1 MARIPNQ
8 QRVDPI
14 GRAPI
19 ADSSGVATD
28 FFARQWKN
36 LVDLVTSVITLQDDS
51 VANAARI
58 TALEGT
64 EIGGTAGQITPLPA
78 PLSAGNITLELAN
91 TAATPGTYGDATNVP
106 QITVDQKGRITG
118 VVSVPITGGGGGGGG
133 GGSCWELVATRTIA
147 AGTTTEDITGLGDYD
162 DLLVIL
168 EGSTSSSSQSRGM
181 RVSTDSGATFLST
194 SGDYQSVA
202 ESGSQG
208 SPTIMSAGTA
218 TTAART
224 CWWWLTNKNSTD
236 DPKIVRTND
245 SSSFLIRTA
254 LPIDAVQLRNG
265 TVGTLSSGTVYVF
278 GLICGGG
285 GGGGGG
291 GGTNEARWY
300 RGSGPFNE
308 VCVAT
313 ATGGSSGDPNNSLNG
328 IPTNSFF
335 WNSGTATK
343 TLTFDFDR
351 SGTDVNISGVFAR
364 QSTTASQGTWQLA
377 WSNDNITYNNV
388 GATFDY
394 GGALA
399 VYRTIENNNYARYWR
414 CTLVSG
420 SSSNAPFITQY
431 GFKLRFDGDGGGGG
445 GGGGGDVAVEDDGV
459 SIVAAASTLN
469 FTGAGVVVT
478 DAGGGQVDI
487 DIEPVEL
494 FLGPSDETDDSDSV
508 YFYFGWI
515 SINGSW
521 LVRRQTRATS
531 LTLNANIVNNA
542 SYANLAAAWPARTS
556 LIYS

>member
-8 QRVDPI
+8 QRVDPV

-19 ADSSGVATD
+19 TDSSGVATD

-91 TAATPGTYGDATNVP
+91 TAVTPGTYGDALTSP

-118 VVSVPITGGGGGGGG
+118 VVGIPITGGGGGGGG
-133 GGSCWELVATRTIA
+133 GCWELVTTLTIA
-147 AGTTTEDITGLGDYD
+147 AGTTTEDITGLADYD

-168 EGSTSSSSQSRGM
+168 EGSTSSSSQARGM
-181 RVSTDSGATFLST
+181 RVSTDNGATFLTT
-194 SGDYQSVA
+194 SGDYQSI
-202 ESGSQG
+202 QG
-208 SPTIMSAGTA
+208 SSAQANTTIMGVGTA
-218 TTAART
+218 TTGART

-236 DPKIVRTND
+236 NPKIVRTND
-245 SSSFLIRTA
+245 ALSYLIRTA

-265 TVGTLSSGTVYVF
+265 IVGTLSSGTVYVF
-278 GLICGGG
+278 GLIC
-285 GGGGGG
+285 
-291 GGTNEARWY
+291 
-300 RGSGPFNE
+300 
-308 VCVAT
+308 
-313 ATGGSSGDPNNSLNG
+313 
-328 IPTNSFF
+328 
-335 WNSGTATK
+335 
-343 TLTFDFDR
+343 
-351 SGTDVNISGVFAR
+351 
-364 QSTTASQGTWQLA
+364 
-377 WSNDNITYNNV
+377 
-388 GATFDY
+388 
-394 GGALA
+394 
-399 VYRTIENNNYARYWR
+399 
-414 CTLVSG
+414 
-420 SSSNAPFITQY
+420 
-431 GFKLRFDGDGGGGG
+431 GGG

-494 FLGPSDETDDSDSV
+494 FLGPSDETDDSGAV
-508 YFYFGWI
+508 YFYFGWA
-515 SINGSW
+515 SVNGSW

-531 LTLNANIVNNA
+531 LTQNANIVNNA
-542 SYANLAAAWPARTS
+542 SYANLTAAWPARAS
-556 LIYS
+556 LTYS